1 MRVTPKQSVPFFF
14 SDKLLLLP
22 NHLKRRLA
30 LPTLNASE
38 QFVTA
43 CDEVFF
49 KTLFYSG
56 DWVGDLGQV
65 KTADIALFPVTVVF
79 SLITSGGKTLQ
90 DRASN
95 LFGLRRHPKS
105 ACCPVRAIEEY
116 VLPLHE
122 DWVLVSPIRL
132 TNQKG

>member
-56 DWVGDLGQV
+56 DWAGDLGQV

-79 SLITSGGKTLQ
+79 SLITSGGGKPSKIVLRTCLVCGGTL
-90 DRASN
+90 S
-95 LFGLRRHPKS
+95 P
-105 ACCPVRAIEEY
+105 PV
-116 VLPLHE
+116 VLLEP
-122 DWVLVSPIRL
+122 
-132 TNQKG
+132 